1 MGVYIPGRGD
11 IVHIEF
17 DPATGSE
24 MKGKH
29 FGIVLSGKAFNA
41 SGLAMICPI
50 SQGHAGVAR
59 NVGLLVTL
67 MGAGTETQGAVH
79 CHQLK
84 TLDWRIRRLKFKEKA
99 PPFIVEEIQ
108 ARLDAILNG

>member
-1 MGVYIPGRGD
+1 MAYIPDRGD

-17 DPATGSE
+17 DPATGRE
-24 MKGKH
+24 IKGKH

-50 SQGHAGVAR
+50 SQGHAAVAR

-67 MGAGTETQGAVH
+67 MGTGTNTQGAVH

-84 TLDWRIRRLKFKEKA
+84 TLDWRTRQLRFNEKA
-99 PPFIVEEIQ
+99 PTYVVEEIQ